1 MARKE
6 KAKEKTEH
14 FRLKLSERQ
23 LWLLTAGTAVVYFV
37 YSFFSDGFY
46 QHDEISHYLNMLDFW
61 SDPKVILGNWAKPGF
76 KLLYVVPAL
85 GGHTVVLILNC
96 IVAALAC
103 YIAYKTAQK
112 FGSAYP
118 LFAFLLLAFQPMWL
132 QLSFR
137 TYSELISSLLLIAAV
152 YFHHNQKYF
161 VSSLLLSYG
170 TMIRQEFIIIAA
182 LYGLYLLVQKRIA
195 AAASLAIFP
204 LLTNL
209 AGFLA
214 TGDLLY
220 LYTSTLKTG
229 ATYESNYPK
238 QGFEHYFLMAPTIF
252 GLLALS
258 LLILYIALIVF
269 KKEKPAYFLIVPAA
283 TYFLLHCLFNTQSL
297 TMGASTGG
305 NLRYMIVIAPIVAV
319 LGNLAIE
326 RFMKMEDRSKALFF
340 FIPYLVAISIWTTY
354 AHNNVVLQS
363 DVRDM
368 APLMLGLV
376 AVGGIMLF
384 RSPRAVLGFLSICSI
399 GFALIVVQPLRLST
413 EDTQIKE
420 AAHWAQQNQIES
432 QHVLVNHS
440 VFFYF
445 YGKSAGRFSNGS
457 VSIDSQTIAQAPVGS
472 YILWDSHY
480 SYRPEWNP
488 KAVQYNYFLN
498 KPAQFKLLK
507 EFISVDR
514 RFAMLCFQKIES

>member
-6 KAKEKTEH
+6 KANEKTEH
-14 FRLKLSERQ
+14 IRLRLSERQ
-23 LWLLTAGTAVVYFV
+23 LWLLTAGAAAVYFA
-37 YSFFSDGFY
+37 YSFFSNGFY
-46 QHDEISHYLNMLDFW
+46 QHDEIAHYLNMLDFW

-85 GGHTVVLILNC
+85 GGSTVVLILNC
-96 IVAALAC
+96 LISAFSCSL
-103 YIAYKTAQK
+103 AYKTAQK
-112 FGSAYP
+112 LGSAYP

-137 TYSELISSLLLIAAV
+137 TYSELISALLLITAI
-152 YFHHNQKYF
+152 YFHHSGKYF

-170 TMIRQEFIIIAA
+170 TTIRQEFIIIAA
-182 LYGLYLLVQKRIA
+182 LYGLYLLVQKRVA

-204 LLTNL
+204 ILTDL

-214 TGDLLY
+214 TGDPLY

-229 ATYESNYPK
+229 ATYEGNYPK

-258 LLILYIALIVF
+258 LLVLYIALIVF
-269 KKEKPAYFLIVPAA
+269 KKEKPAYFLIIPAG
-283 TYFLLHCLFNTQSL
+283 TYFFLHCLFNTQSL

-319 LGNLAIE
+319 LGGLAIE
-326 RFMKMEDRSKALFF
+326 RFMKIKDRSKALFF
-340 FIPYLVAISIWTTY
+340 FIPYLVVISIWTTY
-354 AHNNVVLQS
+354 AHNNVVLLS

-376 AVGGIMLF
+376 AVGGVMLF
-384 RSPRAVLGFLSICSI
+384 RSPHAVLGFLSICSI
-399 GFALIVVQPLRLST
+399 GFALIVVHPLQLST
-413 EDTQIKE
+413 EDMQIKE
-420 AAHWAQQNQIES
+420 AARWAQQNQIES
-432 QHVLVNHS
+432 QRVLVNHS

-445 YGKSAGRFSNGS
+445 YGKSAGRFFNGS
-457 VSIDSQTIAQAPVGS
+457 VSIDSQTVAQAPVGS

-488 KAVQYNYFLN
+488 KAIQYSFFLN
-498 KPAQFKLLK
+498 KPAQFKLMK
-507 EFISVDR
+507 EFISLDR
-514 RFAMLCFQKIES
+514 RFAMLCFQKIAL

>member
-6 KAKEKTEH
+6 KAKKITEH
-14 FRLKLSERQ
+14 FRVKLSERQ
-23 LWLLTAGTAVVYFV
+23 LWLLTAGTAAVYFV

-46 QHDEISHYLNMLDFW
+46 QHDEIAHYLNMLDFW
-61 SDPKVILGNWAKPGF
+61 GDPKVILGNWSKPGF

-85 GGHTVVLILNC
+85 GGHTAVLVLNC

-112 FGSAYP
+112 LGSAYP

-137 TYSELISSLLLIAAV
+137 TYSELISALLLIAAV
-152 YFHHNQKYF
+152 YFHHSEKYF

-170 TMIRQEFIIIAA
+170 TMIRQEFIIVAA
-182 LYGLYLLVQKRIA
+182 FYGLYLLVQKRIA

-204 LLTNL
+204 LLMNL

-214 TGDLLY
+214 TGDPLY

-229 ATYESNYPK
+229 ATYENNYTK
-238 QGFEHYFLMAPTIF
+238 HGFEHYFLMAPTIF
-252 GLLALS
+252 GLLALT
-258 LLILYIALIVF
+258 LLVLYIALTVF
-269 KKEKPAYFLIVPAA
+269 KKEKPAYFLIVPAI

-297 TMGASTGG
+297 TIGASTGG

-340 FIPYLVAISIWTTY
+340 FVPYLAAISIWTTY
-354 AHNNVVLQS
+354 KHNNLVLLS
-363 DVRDM
+363 DMRDM
-368 APLMLGLV
+368 VPLMLGLV
-376 AVGGIMLF
+376 AVGGVMLF
-384 RSPRAVLGFLSICSI
+384 RSPRAVFGFLSICSI
-399 GFALIVVQPLRLST
+399 GFALIVVQPLLLSA
-413 EDTQIKE
+413 EDAQIKE
-420 AAHWAQQNQIES
+420 VASWAQQNQVES

-457 VSIDSQTIAQAPVGS
+457 VSIDSQTVAQAPVGS
-472 YILWDSHY
+472 YILWDTHY
-480 SYRPEWNP
+480 SYCPEWNP
-488 KAVQYNYFLN
+488 KAVQYDFFLN
-498 KPAQFKLLK
+498 KPAQFKLMK

-514 RFAMLCFQKIES
+514 RFAMLCFQKIAS